1 MQQNSGISLT
11 FEPANRSS
19 EMELILV
26 YNVDSGFFNI
36 VKNGLRAREVQPVK
50 HKSHGITVL
59 YYDRVK
65 TRKIFDMGISN
76 LRARAPTCGDL
87 IRNPECEET

>member
-1 MQQNSGISLT
+1 MCDIKA
-11 FEPANRSS
+11 ANVAIIVSS
-19 EMELILV
+19 
-26 YNVDSGFFNI
+26 
-36 VKNGLRAREVQPVK
+36 RAREVQPVK
-50 HKSHGITVL
+50 HKSHEITVL

>member
-36 VKNGLRAREVQPVK
+36 VKNGLRARIPMGCWPCN
-50 HKSHGITVL
+50 SSIISLIIGI
-59 YYDRVK
+59 
-65 TRKIFDMGISN
+65 
-76 LRARAPTCGDL
+76 
-87 IRNPECEET
+87 